1 MDLPDTVNRFGLTFS
16 LLLVVVLLTS
26 VVYYPNLLITI
37 YGPVSYV
44 FVTSLICIIL
54 ASLYEPFRDSWLW
67 RVLFGVMVLSW
78 GLHNIIGPRT
88 ALITGY
94 GFVLIGALSL
104 FVGIYNQIAPPTWPT
119 LEYTEMNSSD

>member
-1 MDLPDTVNRFGLTFS
+1 MKLPDTIDRFGLVFS
-16 LLLVVVLLTS
+16 LLLVVVLLIS
-26 VVYYPNLLITI
+26 VVYYPHLLITT

-44 FVTSLICIIL
+44 FVISLICIIL
-54 ASLYEPFRDSWLW
+54 ASPYEPFRDSRLW

-78 GLHNIIGPRT
+78 GLHNVMGPRT

-104 FVGIYNQIAPPTWPT
+104 FVGIYNQIAPPKWPT
-119 LEYTEMNSSD
+119 LEYR